1 MSKELKLADTFG
13 TFLAEGALAAAFR
26 LQHIEP
32 FFHAYGEIV
41 LDFEGVRN
49 VNSSFANA
57 LIGPLVEQYGEVA
70 LTKLRFRHCNAIVR
84 LMIEG
89 ALTLGLQKAEERAG
103 KRISA

>member
-32 FFHAYGEIV
+32 FFHAYEEIV

-49 VNSSFANA
+49 VNRSFANA

-70 LTKLRFRHCNAIVR
+70 LAKLRFRHCNAIV
-84 LMIEG
+84 EG
-89 ALTLGLQKAEERAG
+89 ALTLGLQKADERAG